1 MAMPDPTLGRVQD
14 TGHAGMRQGFQS
26 IMDSLNQ
33 NSQMA
38 MSAIENWKQ
47 RDYAAQEAEKE
58 RLFKADEALKTR
70 THESEENALTRQL
83 QAEMNDKNNQT
94 SMANAQT
101 AAQASRDVAG
111 IHSKTQKDIEASRQD
126 SALDR
131 LSAMLGADVTQWV
144 DENGKKVRAKN
155 TTGANKLNWG
165 APVFRK
171 ILDQNTQAQH

>member
-58 RLFKADEALKTR
+58 RLFKAKEATKSQ
-70 THESEENALTRQL
+70 THTSKENALTRQS
-83 QAEMNDKNNQT
+83 QEKMNKENNQT

-111 IHSKTQKDIEASRQD
+111 IHSKMQKDIEASRQD
-126 SALDR
+126 AGLDR

-144 DENGKKVRAKN
+144 IDENGKKVRAKN
-155 TTGANKLNWG
+155 TTGANKLNWED
-165 APVFRK
+165 PVFRK
-171 ILDQNTQAQH
+171 IRD

>member
-14 TGHAGMRQGFQS
+14 TGHAGMIQGFQS

-58 RLFKADEALKTR
+58 RLFKAKEALEAR
-70 THESEENALTRQL
+70 THTSKENALTRQS
-83 QAEMNDKNNQT
+83 QEKMNKENNQT

-111 IHSKTQKDIEASRQD
+111 IHSKMQKDIEASRQD
-126 SALDR
+126 AGLDR

-144 DENGKKVRAKN
+144 IDENGKKVHEKN
-155 TTGANKLNWG
+155 TTGANKLNWR

-171 ILDQNTQAQH
+171 ILD